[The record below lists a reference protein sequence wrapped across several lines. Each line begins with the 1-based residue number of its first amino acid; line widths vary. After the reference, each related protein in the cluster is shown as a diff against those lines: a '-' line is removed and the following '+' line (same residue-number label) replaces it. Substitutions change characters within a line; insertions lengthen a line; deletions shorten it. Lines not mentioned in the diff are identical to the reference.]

1 MQKQHEDDRLNSCEH
16 IARYILNKKV
26 LAIAPKMQKAQ
37 GNNTSNY
44 KQRTERRRTKLEPR
58 SSIVQKN
65 KQNNT
70 LIYEVT
76 QKTRQH
82 RTGSYHPKQNQ

>member
-1 MQKQHEDDRLNSCEH
+1 MQKQHEDDSVNQCER

-58 SSIVQKN
+58 PSIVQKN
-65 KQNNT
+65 KHNNT
-70 LIYEVT
+70 QTYEVT
-76 QKTRQH
+76 QKIRHH
-82 RTGSYHPKQNQ
+82 RTGSYHPKQSQ